1 MEPARRTQVTRYI
14 TTPKVL
20 LVISADDVGAPRT
33 CGPRKDY
40 DLLASTL
47 TAATIDRS
55 HVERSGLWRRLA
67 RWVGVPALQAFLAF
81 RERERYDVIVTD
93 GEHIGLPLALLLKLV
108 RSKVGHLTIGH
119 RITAGKKRP
128 FFKWLKAH
136 SHMTYI
142 ALHSRV
148 QYELA
153 IRELGIPAEQLA
165 LIPYQVDASFW
176 CPQPVVEERLICS
189 AGLEFRDYP
198 TLLSAVEGLD
208 VEVVI
213 GAASH
218 WSKRANTAT
227 DTALPG
233 NVRVAAFDYPAL
245 RDLYARSSIVVV
257 PLDDIDFQAGV
268 TTILEAMAM
277 AKPVIV
283 THSLGQTDVVED
295 RRTATRGALPRMRP
309 QSLVRN
315 FADLAGITLEPTGL
329 YVPPEDPAALR
340 RAIDHLLEHPEER
353 RRLGAA
359 GRQTVERLLTVEH
372 FAARIR
378 HLVNA
383 AAQPET
389 LAPRLVP
396 APLTQL

>member
-1 MEPARRTQVTRYI
+1 MSNPR
-14 TTPKVL
+14 VL
-20 LVISADDVGAPRT
+20 LVISADDVGAPRAS
-33 CGPRKDY
+33 GPRKDY
-40 DLLASTL
+40 NVLAATL
-47 TAATIDRS
+47 SAATIDRS
-55 HVERSGLWRRLA
+55 HVQRSGLLRRLA
-67 RWVGVPALQAFLAF
+67 RWVGVPPLQAWLAF
-81 RERERYDVIVTD
+81 RERERYDVILTD
-93 GEHIGLPLALLLKLV
+93 GEHIGLPLALMLKLV
-108 RSKVGHLTIGH
+108 HSKVGHLTIGH
-119 RITAGKKRP
+119 RITAAKKRP

-153 IRELGIPAEQLA
+153 IRELGIPADHLA
-165 LIPYQVDASFW
+165 LIPYQVDADFW
-176 CPQPVVEERLICS
+176 CPQPVAEERLICS

-198 TLLSAVEGLD
+198 TLVSAVQGLD

-218 WSKRANTAT
+218 WSKRPNTAT
-227 DTALPG
+227 DAALPA
-233 NVRVAAFDYPAL
+233 NVHVSAFDYAAL

-257 PLDDIDFQAGV
+257 PLDDTDFQAGV

-295 RRTATRGALPRMRP
+295 RRAATRGARPRVRP
-309 QSLVRN
+309 QSLVRG
-315 FADLAGITLEPTGL
+315 FADLAGVALEPTGL

-340 RAIDHLLEHPEER
+340 RAIDHLLDHPDER

-359 GRQTVERLLTVEH
+359 GRQTIERLLTVEH
-372 FAARIR
+372 FGARVR
-378 HLVNA
+378 DLVDA
-383 AAQPET
+383 AAGQEV
-389 LAPRLVP
+389 LAPLWAPVP
-396 APLTQL
+396 SA